1 MRFNVNQYQL
11 RSFLN
16 SSSGGFRGLFLFL
29 LFPVFLYSQSIDI
42 KWIGDKPEVKTG
54 VSWGVPFAKG
64 KVKKDQAFTLNAEN
78 NQLIPVQ
85 NWALAYWPDGSVK
98 WMGFA
103 AVPEIQDNYKLN
115 LVQKTTYAKGLT
127 VNKIDDLIK
136 INTGVLTC
144 DINTKGSVLIKDL
157 IVNGRT
163 VSENGRLVCTLENRD
178 RIDEQ
183 IIQYSDFQSNIKKVV
198 VEQSGP
204 VRAVVKITGM
214 HKSLKNDREFLPF
227 TVRLYFYAGLQTVRV
242 VYTFIFD
249 GDQQKDFIKGL
260 GIVFDVPFREHLQN
274 RHVRFSGDEN
284 GLWSEPVKP
293 LIGRYPF
300 SYKGDRTL
308 SYKQVDGQRIP
319 EITSSDSVAYHNFS
333 HFPEWDS
340 YKLTQLNEDAF
351 TISKRTNDKS
361 SWLFANSGHQSS
373 GLALVGDVSGGLA
386 VSLKNCWQSYPAS
399 LEINGARTEKAELSV
414 WFWSKDADAMD
425 LIHYDT
431 IAHDLDATYEDVQP
445 GFSTP
450 TGVARTSELTLFPF
464 DQLPTKQQTSVMA
477 IYGTTT
483 HQLICTPQYLH
494 DVKAFGT
501 WSLPDRSN
509 ETKNWI
515 ENQLDSSIVF
525 YQTAIKEH
533 HWYGFWNFGDV
544 MHTYDPIRHSWKY
557 DIGGFAWDN
566 TELAPG
572 DWLWYS
578 FLRSGRADIFRM
590 AEAMTRHNSE
600 VDCYHLGRFKGL
612 GSRHNVSHW
621 GDGAKEARIAQAA
634 WKRQYYYLTTDERSG
649 DLMHESLESE
659 KAACEF
665 DPLRIAQP
673 RDKFPYNAPAR
684 LRWGPDWLAL
694 AGNWMTEWER
704 TGDKK
709 YYNKIISGMESLS
722 KLPSGLFTG
731 PNGLGYDPAT
741 GKLSYDGDPK
751 ITNHNH
757 LATLMGGYEIL
768 TEMFDMIDYPAF
780 RKTFTDYCKFYAM
793 PKDDPE
799 RTPENANWGFF
810 TFPNQRL
817 TAFAAKELND
827 DKLAERAWNDFLGG
841 KRRPGISTRSLYGSK
856 IIERP
861 DVLNP
866 VHENPHVNTNSTAQW
881 GLNAIIMLE
890 LIGDKIPDPKTI
902 EERKSF
908 ETLGNLSWKQT
919 FSDDFQKSW
928 SINWILD
935 GEKAKLKNT
944 KNGLLFKAGPIPAS
958 DADHTVLWTKKS
970 FNGDLRIDFDFTRM
984 DSATKFVNI
993 IYLCGEGSGVGEYD
1007 KDISKWSNLRTVPSM
1022 KTYFEHINA
1031 YHISFA
1037 AFENDN
1043 SNPENDYIR
1052 ARCYLPERGKG
1063 LSGTELKPDY
1073 FRTGFFKT
1081 GMLNHITI
1089 IKKGDD
1095 IFMKIKNSEKEQI
1108 CHWKTNDFPALNS
1121 GRIGLRLMSSR
1132 VSEFGNFQVF
1142 ELSGNNK

>member
-1 MRFNVNQYQL
+1 MKHTKFTL
-11 RSFLN
+11 
-16 SSSGGFRGLFLFL
+16 LFLS
-29 LFPVFLYSQSIDI
+29 VFCFSSISI
-42 KWIGDKPEVKTG
+42 CQNIELKWIGDKPEMKTG
-54 VSWGVPFAKG
+54 VSWGVPFVKG
-64 KVKKDQAFTLNAEN
+64 KIKKDQTFILHAEN
-78 NQLIPVQ
+78 NQKIPVQ
-85 NWALAYWPDGSVK
+85 NWPLAYWPDGSIK

-103 AVPEIQDNYKLN
+103 AVTDLQKKYTLIP
-115 LVQKTTYAKGLT
+115 VQKEKLTEGLI
-127 VNKIDDLIK
+127 VNESGDIIRV
-136 INTGVLTC
+136 NTGVLTC
-144 DINTKGSVLIKDL
+144 DINKKGSVLIKDL
-157 IVNGRT
+157 MVNGKT
-163 VSENGRLVCTLENRD
+163 VSENGRLVCTIENRD
-178 RIDEQ
+178 RIDEE
-183 IIQYSDFQSNIKKVV
+183 IIQYADFQSDIKEVV

-214 HKSLKNDREFLPF
+214 HKSLKNDQEFLPF
-227 TVRLYFYAGLQTVRV
+227 TVRLYFYAGLKTVRV
-242 VYTFIFD
+242 VHTFIFD

-260 GIVFDVPFREHLQN
+260 GIVFDVPFREQIQN
-274 RHVRFSGDEN
+274 RHIRFSGDEN

-308 SYKQVDGQRIP
+308 SNKQVAGERIP
-319 EITSSDSVAYHNFS
+319 EITKDDSVAFHNFI
-333 HFPEWDS
+333 HFPAWDS
-340 YKLTQLNEDAF
+340 YKLTQLTADAF

-361 SWLFANSGHQSS
+361 SWLFANSGRQSS

-399 LEINGARTEKAELSV
+399 LEINHARGEKAELAV
-414 WFWSKDADAMD
+414 WFWSKDAEAMD
-425 LIHYDT
+425 LRHYDT

-450 TGVARTSELTLFPF
+450 TGIARTSELTLFPF
-464 DQLPTKQQTSVMA
+464 DQIPTKQETSEMA
-477 IYGTTT
+477 IYGTST
-483 HQLICTPQYLH
+483 HQLICSPEYLH
-494 DVKAFGT
+494 DVRAFGT

-509 ETKNWI
+509 ATKIWI
-515 ENQLDSSIVF
+515 ENQLDSSILF

-544 MHTYDPIRHSWKY
+544 MHSYDPIRHSWKY

-572 DWLWYS
+572 NWLWYS
-578 FLRSGRADIFRM
+578 FLRTGRADIFNM

-600 VDCYHLGRFKGL
+600 VDVYHLGRFKGL

-659 KAACEF
+659 KAVCEF

-709 YYNKIISGMESLS
+709 YYNKIIAGMESLS

-757 LATLMGGYEIL
+757 LATMMGGFEIL
-768 TEMFDMIDYPAF
+768 TEMFDMIDCPAF

-810 TFPNQRL
+810 SFPNQRL

-841 KRRPGISTRSLYGSK
+841 RRRPGISTRSLYGSQ

-861 DVLNP
+861 EVLNP
-866 VHENPHVNTNSTAQW
+866 VHENPRVSTNSTAQW
-881 GLNAIIMLE
+881 GLNAIILLE
-890 LIGDKIPDPKTI
+890 LIGDKIPDPKTM

-908 ETLGNLSWKQT
+908 ESLENLSWKQT
-919 FSDDFQKSW
+919 FSDDFKKPW
-928 SINWILD
+928 SSNWFLD
-935 GEKAKLKNT
+935 GQKAKLKNT
-944 KNGLLFKAGPIPAS
+944 KNGLLFKAGPTPAN
-958 DADHTVLWTKKS
+958 DANHAVLWTKQS
-970 FNGDLRIDFDFTRM
+970 FEGNLRIEFDFTRM
-984 DSATKFVNI
+984 DTATKYVNI
-993 IYLCGEGSGVGEYD
+993 IYLCATGSGAGEYD
-1007 KDISKWSNLRTVPSM
+1007 NDISKWSNLRTVPAM
-1022 KTYFEHINA
+1022 KTYFEHMHA

-1037 AFENDN
+1037 AYENDN
-1043 SNPENDYIR
+1043 LNPENDYIR
-1052 ARCYLPERGKG
+1052 ARYYLPERGKG
-1063 LSGTELKPDY
+1063 LNGTEMKPDY
-1073 FRTGFFKT
+1073 SRTGLFKS
-1081 GMLNHITI
+1081 GVLNHITI
-1089 IKKGDD
+1089 IKNGDD
-1095 IFMKIKNSEKEQI
+1095 IFMKIKNSGKEQI
-1108 CHWKTNDFPALNS
+1108 CRWKTNNFPALNS
-1121 GRIGLRLMSSR
+1121 GRIGLRLMGSR
-1132 VSEFGNFQVF
+1132 VSEFGNFRVF
-1142 ELSGNNK
+1142 ELSGNNR

>member
-1 MRFNVNQYQL
+1 MIHKNQL
-11 RSFLN
+11 KSLLKSSF
-16 SSSGGFRGLFLFL
+16 GGSDSYRNRGLFLFL
-29 LFPVFLYSQSIDI
+29 LIPILTYSQSVELT
-42 KWIGDKPEVKTG
+42 WIGDKPGMKTG

-64 KVKKDQAFTLNAEN
+64 KVKKEQAFELNAQN
-78 NQLIPVQ
+78 NKVIPVQ
-85 NWALAYWPDGSVK
+85 TWPLAYWPDGSIK

-103 AVPEIQDNYKLN
+103 AVTDSQQIYKLN
-115 LVQKTTYAKGLT
+115 YVSKTYKQEGLN
-127 VNKIDDLIK
+127 VIK
-136 INTGVLTC
+136 SAEVIEVNTGVLTC
-144 DINTKGSVLIKDL
+144 DINTKGNVLIKNMK
-157 IVNGRT
+157 VNGRT

-183 IIQYSDFQSNIKKVV
+183 IIQYADFQSEIKEVV

-204 VRAVVKITGM
+204 VRCVIKITGV
-214 HKSLKNDREFLPF
+214 HKSLKSDREFLPF
-227 TVRLYFYAGLQTVRV
+227 TVRLYFYAGLQTIRV
-242 VYTFIFD
+242 VHTFVID

-260 GIVFDVPFREHLQN
+260 GIVFDVLFREQIQN
-274 RHVRFSGDEN
+274 RHVRFSGEEN

-300 SYKGDRTL
+300 VYNGDRTL
-308 SYKQVDGQRIP
+308 SNKQVAGERIP
-319 EITSSDSVAYHNFS
+319 EITKSDSVAFHYFTNF
-333 HFPEWDS
+333 PAWDS
-340 YKLTQLNEDAF
+340 YKLTQLNADAF
-351 TISKRTNDKS
+351 TINKRTNNKS
-361 SWLFANSGHQSS
+361 SWLFANSGKQSS

-399 LEINGARTEKAELSV
+399 LEINHTRSEKAELVV
-414 WFWSKDADAMD
+414 WFWSKEAEAMD
-425 LIHYDT
+425 LRHYDT
-431 IAHDLDATYEDVQP
+431 IPHDLDATYEDVQP

-450 TGVARTSELTLFPF
+450 LGIARTSELTLFPF
-464 DQLPTKQQTSVMA
+464 DKLPTKQETVEMA
-477 IYGTTT
+477 NYGAST
-483 HQLICTPQYLH
+483 HQLICTPEYLH
-494 DVKAFGT
+494 SVKAFGT

-515 ENQLDSSIVF
+515 ENQLDSSIIF
-525 YQTAIKEH
+525 YQQAIKEH
-533 HWYGFWNFGDV
+533 HWYGFWNYGDV
-544 MHTYDPIRHSWKY
+544 MHTYDPIRHSWRY

-572 DWLWYS
+572 NWLWYS
-578 FLRSGRADIFRM
+578 FLRTGREDIFKM

-600 VDCYHLGRFKGL
+600 VDVYHIGPFKGM

-634 WKRQYYYLTTDERSG
+634 WKRQYFYLTTDERSG

-751 ITNHNH
+751 VTNHNH

-810 TFPNQRL
+810 SFPNQRL

-827 DKLAERAWNDFLGG
+827 DKLAERAWSDFLGG
-841 KRRPGISTRSLYGSK
+841 RRRVGISTRSLYGSK

-866 VHENPHVNTNSTAQW
+866 VHENPFVSTNSTAQW

-908 ETLGNLSWKQT
+908 ERLQNLSWKQT

-928 SINWILD
+928 STNWILD

-958 DADHTVLWTKKS
+958 DADHAVLWTKQS
-970 FNGDLRIDFDFTRM
+970 FKGDLRIEFDFIRM
-984 DSATKFVNI
+984 DTATKFVNI
-993 IYLCGEGSGVGEYD
+993 IYLDAEGSGVGVYN
-1007 KDISKWSNLRTVPSM
+1007 KDISKWGSLRTVPAM
-1022 KTYFEHINA
+1022 KTYFEHMNA

-1043 SNPENDYIR
+1043 SNPAEDYIR
-1052 ARCYLPERGKG
+1052 ARQYLPERGKG
-1063 LSGTELKPDY
+1063 LSETELKPDY
-1073 FRTGFFKT
+1073 LRTGLFKT

-1089 IKKGDD
+1089 IKTGED
-1095 IFMKIKNSEKEQI
+1095 IYMKIKNSEKEQI
-1108 CHWKTNDFPALNS
+1108 CHWKTNNFPALNL
-1121 GRIGLRLMSSR
+1121 GRIGIRLMGSR
-1132 VSEFGNFQVF
+1132 VSEFGNFKVF
-1142 ELSGNNK
+1142 ELKE